1 MPIFDYSARK
11 PSGEIVQAEVKA
23 ASEAAVTKYLEDKGL
38 VVDFIKPQREAF
50 DLSKYMPGGG
60 VSNKQLL
67 IFTKYF
73 SILVKAGIPVL
84 KALKI
89 LEDQTEHAK
98 FKGVLNRIYSSVTG
112 GASISLA
119 FEEFPEI
126 FPMNYRNLLRIGEES
141 GALHEILVRLHD
153 NLQKQSKLK
162 SKVVGALIY
171 PAAIT
176 LVAAGVVSFLLIV
189 VIPKFVKIFASHGA
203 ELPGLTAVVVGA
215 SNMLVHKWYLVLLG
229 IGGAVAGFS
238 SFYKTPFGKRTCHS
252 LILKPPILGTLMT
265 KYAVSSFASNLDML
279 SRGGA
284 SITGALKLA
293 INSIDNVCMREQLA
307 AIVPKVESGMT
318 IAKALEQVDVMPS
331 LVLQMI
337 SVGEETGS
345 LNEMLETIC
354 EFYEDEIDASVQ
366 TVLALIE
373 PAFILFLGVVVGTIV
388 IAMYLPIFRMAN
400 TVSGGD
406 H

>member
-1 MPIFDYSARK
+1 MPVFDYSARK
-11 PSGEIVQAEVKA
+11 PSGEIIQAEVKA
-23 ASEAAVTKYLEDKGL
+23 ASEAAVVKYLEEKGL
-38 VVDFIKPQREAF
+38 VVDYIKAQKEAF

-67 IFTKYF
+67 VFTKYF

-84 KALKI
+84 KSLKI

-98 FKGVLNRIYSSVTG
+98 FKNILGEIYGAVTG
-112 GASISLA
+112 GASLSLA
-119 FEEFPEI
+119 FEAYPDV

-141 GALHEILVRLHD
+141 GALHEVLVRLHD
-153 NLQKQSKLK
+153 NLSKQAKLK
-162 SKVVGALIY
+162 GKVVGAMIY

-176 LVAAGVVSFLLIV
+176 LVAFGVVSFLLIV
-189 VIPKFVKIFASHGA
+189 VIPKFVKIFESHGA
-203 ELPGLTAVVVGA
+203 ELPFLTAIVVGA
-215 SNMLVHKWYLVLLG
+215 SNALVHKWYLVLLG
-229 IGGAVAGFS
+229 IIGSVGGFL
-238 SFYKTPFGKRTCHS
+238 SFYKTPFGKKFCHTF
-252 LILKPPILGTLMT
+252 ILKPPIIGTLMT
-265 KYAVSSFASNLDML
+265 KYAVASFAGNLDML

-284 SITGALKLA
+284 SITGAIKLS
-293 INSIDNVCMREQLA
+293 INSIENVCMREALSD
-307 AIVPKVESGMT
+307 IVPNVESGMT
-318 IAKALEQVDVMPS
+318 IAKALEMVDIMPS

-354 EFYEDEIDASVQ
+354 EFYEDEIDASVA

-388 IAMYLPIFRMAN
+388 IAMYLPIFRMAQ
-400 TVSGGD
+400 TVS